1 MKKIIISLFIL
12 FPLLFAGTPPSDKYV
27 VSPGYVVTIDGTSNL
42 HNWTESIGTI
52 TGQGSVS
59 WNSVNLDALSI
70 NILVHS
76 IKSTEGSAMNNNT
89 YKALK
94 ADTYPDIILKVN
106 DPVKSVQNKPGA
118 SITVKASLTVA
129 GITKVVDMQIKVLMQ
144 GKEKLTFE
152 GSQTIKMSDYNIVP
166 PVALF
171 GALKT
176 GNEITINY
184 KTTFNGSVN

>member
-1 MKKIIISLFIL
+1 
-12 FPLLFAGTPPSDKYV
+12 
-27 VSPGYVVTIDGTSNL
+27 
-42 HNWTESIGTI
+42 
-52 TGQGSVS
+52 
-59 WNSVNLDALSI
+59 
-70 NILVHS
+70 
-76 IKSTEGSAMNNNT
+76 
-89 YKALK
+89 
-94 ADTYPDIILKVN
+94 
-106 DPVKSVQNKPGA
+106 
-118 SITVKASLTVA
+118 
-129 GITKVVDMQIKVLMQ
+129 MQIKVLMQ